1 LLPEL
6 VTETPEA
13 YEAVAT
19 ELLHTLKNLQQSGA
33 DWGATV
39 GMKHYLMRSDSR
51 GMSKRRTFEMH
62 HRYQAGKRPDH
73 IHVKQ
78 QAAA

>member
-1 LLPEL
+1 MRPS
-6 VTETPEA
+6 PPN
-13 YEAVAT
+13 
-19 ELLHTLKNLQQSGA
+19 LLHTLKHLPQSGTG
-33 DWGATV
+33 WGATV
-39 GMKHYLMRSDSR
+39 GLKHYLMRSDSR

-73 IHVKQ
+73 IHAKQ